1 MFLKKIVVNNV
12 RNIKEAVLEPEENI
26 NLIVGENGS
35 GKTSLLES
43 IDILSRGRSFRSNKI
58 AEVQRKNTNSMAIGG
73 ILDNGIKIQ
82 YKRENAKVRLYL
94 NSNETKKQSDVSKN
108 IAVQSIYPNSHQL
121 IEGPPSER
129 RSYLDWGLFHVEQ
142 NYRDLW
148 SEYTKTLKQRNEA
161 LKSQKGNL
169 APWTEKLAAS
179 GEKITSSRKAY
190 FENITKGFFDYFE
203 EFLPHANN
211 ETPLSSKAIS
221 LYFSPGWDINQSSL
235 FDAIEK
241 NLKKDLEKGFT
252 SVGPHCA
259 DIRLKLGETDAC
271 KIISRGQQKLI
282 VCALLMAQF
291 KDYNEKTSNKSI
303 IIIDELASELT
314 LELQAKVLEKL
325 LDAKSQVFISA
336 LTDSSLAEILSD
348 FGASVFHVEHGEIFG

>member
-1 MFLKKIVVNNV
+1 M
-12 RNIKEAVLEPEENI
+12 
-26 NLIVGENGS
+26 
-35 GKTSLLES
+35 
-43 IDILSRGRSFRSNKI
+43 
-58 AEVQRKNTNSMAIGG
+58 
-73 ILDNGIKIQ
+73 
-82 YKRENAKVRLYL
+82 
-94 NSNETKKQSDVSKN
+94 
-108 IAVQSIYPNSHQL
+108 
-121 IEGPPSER
+121 
-129 RSYLDWGLFHVEQ
+129 EQ

-190 FENITKGFFDYFE
+190 FENITRGFFDYFE
-203 EFLPHANN
+203 EFLPHASN

-221 LYFSPGWDINQSSL
+221 LYFSPGWDLNQSSL

-241 NLKKDLEKGFT
+241 NLKRDLEKGFT

-259 DIRLKLGETDAC
+259 DIRLKLGETDAY